1 LADERIIEEGT
12 HMVKLQ
18 LEGQDSH
25 VHPLLFDLQ
34 QHPNIEWLGNE
45 ERVDDG
51 SEQVEVRVV
60 CYVKH
65 RPQGRLKIVHIE
77 TEDGVEI
84 RIPIMDLIQ
93 VEMEDGTTLLA
104 GRSFDIF
111 G

>member
-1 LADERIIEEGT
+1 
-12 HMVKLQ
+12 
-18 LEGQDSH
+18 
-25 VHPLLFDLQ
+25 
-34 QHPNIEWLGNE
+34 
-45 ERVDDG
+45 
-51 SEQVEVRVV
+51 
-60 CYVKH
+60 
-65 RPQGRLKIVHIE
+65 VHIE